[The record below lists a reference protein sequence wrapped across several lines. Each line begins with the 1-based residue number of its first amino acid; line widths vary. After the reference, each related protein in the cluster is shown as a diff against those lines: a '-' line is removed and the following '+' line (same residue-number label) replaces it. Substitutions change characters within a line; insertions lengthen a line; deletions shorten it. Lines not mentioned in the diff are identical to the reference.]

1 MAEHTASQ
9 NAALPARPSRV
20 GRIVVGCVVVL
31 ATALAFGVAR
41 LTEDDTLSP
50 KQRQAR
56 AKIRQ
61 LDSLFKSHHRIMG
74 RFPSEQEGF
83 SVLINAKLLDAVP
96 VDPWGRPYVYRYN
109 DKHSG
114 VVSYGE
120 DGVPGGQGDNS
131 DINSGGRE
139 EAQR

>member
-1 MAEHTASQ
+1 MAQH
-9 NAALPARPSRV
+9 AATQSSTLPVRPSRV
-20 GRIVVGCVVVL
+20 GRIVVGCVIVL
-31 ATALAFGVAR
+31 ATGLAFGVAK

-50 KQRQAR
+50 PQRQAR

-61 LDSLFKSHHRIMG
+61 LETLFKSHHRIMG

-83 SVLINAKLLDAVP
+83 SVLINAKLLDGVP

-120 DGVPGGQGDNS
+120 DGVPGGQGES
-131 DINSGGRE
+131 ADITSGGRE
-139 EAQR
+139 EARR